1 MANSATLSLSP
12 NKGNRMNYSQKRK
25 AENLLAIISMMI
37 VFSSGAVAI
46 ALENQSQEVVATE
59 QVATSKNLIALAVE
73 KKEAKPRLRPLSY
86 FENKTSL
93 TDKELVELLQ
103 VIGFEG
109 QDLKEAWAIAKK
121 ESNGRPLAFNGNK
134 LTGDNSYGIFQINM
148 INNLGEDRREKF
160 NLDHNA
166 DLFNPV
172 TNVKIAFHMSN
183 GGEDWS
189 SWHIGK
195 DAYTSTSGKHF
206 AKFKEWLGK
215 FPGEVK

>member
-1 MANSATLSLSP
+1 
-12 NKGNRMNYSQKRK
+12 MNYSPKQK

-37 VFSSGAVAI
+37 VFSSGAVAF
-46 ALENQSQEVVATE
+46 AVEKEQEVVATE
-59 QVATSKNLIALAVE
+59 QVATRDLSALQALAGEKKEVE
-73 KKEAKPRLRPLSY
+73 KKPKLRPLSY

-103 VIGFEG
+103 VVGFTG

-148 INNLGEDRREKF
+148 INTLGEDRREKF
-160 NLDHNA
+160 DLDHNA

-172 TNVKIAFHMSN
+172 TNVEIAFHMSN
-183 GGEDWS
+183 GGENWS
-189 SWHIGK
+189 AWHIGK
-195 DAYTSTSGKHF
+195 DAYTSTSGAHY

-215 FPGEVK
+215 FPKKY

>member
-1 MANSATLSLSP
+1 
-12 NKGNRMNYSQKRK
+12 MNYSPKQK

-37 VFSSGAVAI
+37 VFSSGAVAL
-46 ALENQSQEVVATE
+46 AVEKEQEVVATE
-59 QVATSKNLIALAVE
+59 QVATRDMGVLLALAEE
-73 KKEAKPRLRPLSY
+73 KKEKAKPKLRPLSY

-103 VIGFEG
+103 VVGFTG

-148 INNLGEDRREKF
+148 IDNLGEDRRDKF
-160 NLDHNA
+160 DLDHNA

-172 TNVKIAFHMSN
+172 TNVQIAFHMSN
-183 GGEDWS
+183 GGSDWS

-195 DAYTSTSGKHF
+195 NAYTSTSGAHYS
-206 AKFKEWLGK
+206 KFKEWLAK
-215 FPGEVK
+215 FPGEVKA

>member
-1 MANSATLSLSP
+1 
-12 NKGNRMNYSQKRK
+12 MNYSPKQK
-25 AENLLAIISMMI
+25 AESLLAIISMMI
-37 VFSSGAVAI
+37 VFSSGAVAL
-46 ALENQSQEVVATE
+46 AVEKEQEVVATE
-59 QVATSKNLIALAVE
+59 QVATRNISALQALAGEKKEVE
-73 KKEAKPRLRPLSY
+73 KKPKLRPLSY

-103 VIGFEG
+103 VVGFTG
-109 QDLKEAWAIAKK
+109 QELKEAWAIAKK

-148 INNLGEDRREKF
+148 INTLGEDRREKF
-160 NLDHNA
+160 DLDHNA

-172 TNVKIAFHMSN
+172 TNVEIAFHMSN
-183 GGEDWS
+183 GGENWS

-206 AKFKEWLGK
+206 AKFKEWLAK

>member
-1 MANSATLSLSP
+1 MSSEQMEKLANLQNMTTDRQLSV
-12 NKGNRMNYSQKRK
+12 K
-25 AENLLAIISMMI
+25 
-37 VFSSGAVAI
+37 
-46 ALENQSQEVVATE
+46 EV
-59 QVATSKNLIALAVE
+59 
-73 KKEAKPRLRPLSY
+73 KKPKLRPLSY

-103 VIGFEG
+103 VVGFEG

-121 ESNGRPLAFNGNK
+121 ESNGRPLAFNGNT

-148 INNLGEDRREKF
+148 INSLGEDRREKF
-160 NLDHNA
+160 ELNHNA

-172 TNVKIAFHMSN
+172 TNVEIAFHMSN
-183 GGEDWS
+183 GGENWS

-206 AKFKEWLGK
+206 AKFKEWLAK

>member
-1 MANSATLSLSP
+1 MSNSLNAPEKVLAMLSLFVV
-12 NKGNRMNYSQKRK
+12 
-25 AENLLAIISMMI
+25 L
-37 VFSSGAVAI
+37 SSGAVAV
-46 ALENQSQEVVATE
+46 AVENRQEVVATE
-59 QVATSKNLIALAVE
+59 QVATQNLIARQVE
-73 KKEAKPRLRPLSY
+73 NKEEKPKPKLRPLSY

-103 VIGFEG
+103 VVGFEG

-148 INNLGEDRREKF
+148 IDTLGEDRRYKF
-160 NLDHNA
+160 ELGTNA
-166 DLFNPV
+166 ELFNPV
-172 TNVKIAFHMSN
+172 KNVQIAFHMSN

-195 DAYTSTSGKHF
+195 SAYTSTSSSHY
-206 AKFKEWLGK
+206 AKFKQWLSK
-215 FPGEVK
+215 FPGEVKA

>member
-1 MANSATLSLSP
+1 MNPSLNSPEKVLAILSLFVVITST
-12 NKGNRMNYSQKRK
+12 
-25 AENLLAIISMMI
+25 AA
-37 VFSSGAVAI
+37 AVAV
-46 ALENQSQEVVATE
+46 ENKVQEVVATE
-59 QVATSKNLIALAVE
+59 QVATEARPVVE
-73 KKEAKPRLRPLSY
+73 PVKKTKPLSY

-93 TDKELVELLQ
+93 TDIELVWLLEA
-103 VIGFEG
+103 VGFEG

-148 INNLGEDRREKF
+148 VDSLGEDRRTKF
-160 NLDHNA
+160 DLDHNA

-172 TNVKIAFHMSN
+172 KNAQIAMHMSN
-183 GGEDWS
+183 GGSDWT

-195 DAYTSTSGKHF
+195 DAYTSTSGKHY

-215 FPGEVK
+215 FPTEKK